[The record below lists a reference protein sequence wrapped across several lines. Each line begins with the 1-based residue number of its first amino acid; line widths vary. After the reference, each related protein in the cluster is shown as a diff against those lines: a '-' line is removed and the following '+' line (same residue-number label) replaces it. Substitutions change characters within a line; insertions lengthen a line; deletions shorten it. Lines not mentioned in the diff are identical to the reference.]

1 MTDLKMSLTE
11 LSPFANQFLK
21 LYKSRETFYVSVVAV
36 TALTVSLAGPP
47 PRNPP
52 PPTPW
57 QFIS

>member
-1 MTDLKMSLTE
+1 MSLTE